1 MDKKDRLICDTHIDV
16 VMRILDEWSKG
27 KKGNQKLNQVIESFW
42 QISFYISKLTNG
54 LLDAQLEASD
64 LKYKHNIFKLKYRE
78 LENKLKSL
86 QDELH

>member
-16 VMRILDEWSKG
+16 VMQILDEWSKG
-27 KKGNQKLNQVIESFW
+27 KKANKKLNQVIESFW

-64 LKYKHNIFKLKYRE
+64 LKYKHNILKLKYRE

>member
-1 MDKKDRLICDTHIDV
+1 MDKKDRLICDTHTHI
-16 VMRILDEWSKG
+16 ILQALDEWDKAKPG
-27 KKGNQKLNQVIESFW
+27 NKKLKQVVESFW

-64 LKYKHNIFKLKYRE
+64 LKYEHNILKLKYRE

-86 QDELH
+86 QDELY

>member
-16 VMRILDEWSKG
+16 VMHILDEWSKA
-27 KKGNQKLNQVIESFW
+27 KPNSDKLKQIIESFW

-64 LKYKHNIFKLKYRE
+64 LKYKHNILKLKYRE

-86 QDELH
+86 QNELH

>member
-64 LKYKHNIFKLKYRE
+64 LKYEHNMLKLKYRE

>member
-64 LKYKHNIFKLKYRE
+64 LKYKHNILKLKYRE